1 MTERTRNRIIGGVFL
16 ASLLIIVVPMFFD
29 KPMKLDVDIP
39 PMEQAD
45 LDHFEPPILDVPN
58 TRQIDQAEQAVSSV
72 VEDGYLVET
81 GNRVGE
87 PVLIFNAD
95 EATQWA
101 VQLAS
106 FSNLENAEGL
116 KATVESDGHIAWISS
131 AMVNKN
137 RVHRVVAGP
146 YIKREDAQ
154 NSISQFH
161 DSYQV
166 DPIVVGFDY

>member
-16 ASLLIIVVPMFFD
+16 ASLLVIVVPMFFD
-29 KPMKLDVDIP
+29 KPVELDFDIP

-45 LDHFEPPILDVPN
+45 LDHFEPPILDVPDP
-58 TRQIDQAEQAVSSV
+58 RQIDRAEQMVSSI
-72 VEDGYLVET
+72 VEDGYLEET

-95 EATQWA
+95 GATQWA

-106 FSNLENAEGL
+106 FSNLENAESL
-116 KATVESDGHIAWISS
+116 KATVESDGHRAWISS

-154 NSISQFH
+154 NTVAQFH
-161 DSYQV
+161 ENYQV

>member
-16 ASLLIIVVPMFFD
+16 ASLLVIVVPMFFD
-29 KPMKLDVDIP
+29 KPMELKIDMP

-45 LDHFEPPILDVPN
+45 LDHFEPPILDEPD
-58 TRQIDQAEQAVSSV
+58 TRQIDRAEQAVSSV

-87 PVLIFNAD
+87 PILIFNAD
-95 EATQWA
+95 QATQWA

-106 FSNLENAEGL
+106 FSNLENAESL
-116 KATVESDGHIAWISS
+116 KDTVESDGHRAWISS
-131 AMVNKN
+131 AMVNEDK
-137 RVHRVVAGP
+137 VHRVVAGP
-146 YIKREDAQ
+146 FIKREDAMETLA
-154 NSISQFH
+154 QFH